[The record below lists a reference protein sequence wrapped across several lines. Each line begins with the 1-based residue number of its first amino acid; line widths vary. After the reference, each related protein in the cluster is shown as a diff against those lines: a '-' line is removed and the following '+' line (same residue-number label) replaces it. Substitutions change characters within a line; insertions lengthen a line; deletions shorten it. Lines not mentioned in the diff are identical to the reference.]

1 MSTDFYFIWNVCN
14 LFILFDIKV
23 YAVPPSF
30 LFVLLINALRFLFI
44 WFHSV
49 CWFSDCITRLFKLC
63 VSYLYFILGIAYRM
77 VYFDC
82 FVNKSYMI
90 YI

>member
-30 LFVLLINALRFLFI
+30 LIRFANKRSTFLIYLVPQCLLIFRF
-44 WFHSV
+44 V
-49 CWFSDCITRLFKLC
+49 
-63 VSYLYFILGIAYRM
+63 
-77 VYFDC
+77 
-82 FVNKSYMI
+82 
-90 YI
+90 